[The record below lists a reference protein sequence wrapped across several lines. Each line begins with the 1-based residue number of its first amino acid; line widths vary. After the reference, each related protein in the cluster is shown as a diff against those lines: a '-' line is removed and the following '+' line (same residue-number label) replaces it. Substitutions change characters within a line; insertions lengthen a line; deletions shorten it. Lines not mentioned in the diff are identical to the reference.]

1 MRVRI
6 IFITLGMALIFFAVA
21 QSNTNQLNRADLL
34 TISKQST
41 VLDNSKFENFSKK
54 LKSYDTKFIMPDE
67 TTTFKKPSTAFWHGF
82 GPVFFIHGLGHR
94 YVEDERTANVLFITE
109 VASLSLIF
117 IGAIS
122 RSGSVVEFGD
132 MLTSDDSPQT
142 TFIYAGTG
150 LFLASWIYDFAH
162 APFVVNRKNRE
173 AKSYSDT

>member
-6 IFITLGMALIFFAVA
+6 IFITLGMALILFAAA
-21 QSNTNQLNRADLL
+21 QSNTNQFNRADLL
-34 TISKQST
+34 TVSKQSN
-41 VLDNSKFENFSKK
+41 VLDNSKFVNFSTN
-54 LKSYDTKFIMPDE
+54 LKSDDTKFIMADE
-67 TTTFKKPSTAFWHGF
+67 TTTVKKPSAAFWHGF
-82 GPVFFIHGLGHR
+82 GPGFFIHGLGHK
-94 YVEDERTANVLFITE
+94 YIEDERTANVLFITE

-122 RSGSVVEFGD
+122 QSGSVVEIGD
-132 MLTSDDSPQT
+132 ILTSDDSPQT

-150 LFLASWIYDFAH
+150 LFLASRIYDFAH